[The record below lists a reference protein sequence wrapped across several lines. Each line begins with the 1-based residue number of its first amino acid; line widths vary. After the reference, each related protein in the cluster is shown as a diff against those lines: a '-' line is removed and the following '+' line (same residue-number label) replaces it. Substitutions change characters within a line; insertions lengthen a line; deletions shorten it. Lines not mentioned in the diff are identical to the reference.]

1 MAQGGDVKLGQ
12 LTKYIFTAPSWK
24 RSLFL
29 LILLGLVIDGANAR
43 AWLSLPFPN
52 SIAFTLPAAV
62 SYYFSLPE
70 QFLFSGTIA
79 FTIPA
84 IAALVLTKPIIEYC
98 GKTMT
103 WNRSALLA
111 LACTVFGVIITL
123 GSLVISV
130 KLIPLFYAISLGFIF
145 GLRLFILVAISD
157 YRLPRMLLPAFTQSG
172 VGILAGILLFSPAFG
187 LFALVLHTV
196 FGLGFALLI
205 WMIERPL
212 QRAFRIRGLAF
223 INAFIAHMTDG
234 SKDMEEFFREIG
246 EEVFVPQV
254 SFFFHRSNAGPV
266 IFTVPNLHPGPMGEI
281 GGGNLPK
288 VIHDHFDEETLVA
301 HGCATHDFNL
311 VSESEI
317 GKVIE
322 TVKRSRDGIGYSAMA
337 GRSGRITNGTAQVLY
352 QRFGDSVLL
361 VTTRSPH
368 RTEDLDF
375 SIGATIMAEGH
386 RWFPHV
392 AVVDAHN
399 CMTDLSSPVLLATL
413 TATEYQKASIDAMD
427 ACRTTPLY
435 PFKIGVSHLLLP
447 YAREQGFGDLGI
459 QVLVSEVDGQRTAYI
474 LIDGNNMGEG
484 VREYLLQQIHTKVDN
499 AEVMTTDSHVVNTI
513 TGKNPVGMNV
523 PVSEFSPYVMRAL
536 DEAIGNLEA
545 AQAAASTARCEHIV
559 VFGSNRISQLA
570 STVNAML
577 VFVAP
582 LSLAMLL
589 LAFLLSLVAYVSTSQ
604 IFSSG

>member
-1 MAQGGDVKLGQ
+1 MAQDSDVKLGQ

-24 RSLFL
+24 RSLI
-29 LILLGLVIDGANAR
+29 LIVLLGLIIDGANAR
-43 AWLSLPFPN
+43 AWLGIPFTNP
-52 SIAFTLPAAV
+52 IAFTLPTV
-62 SYYFSLPE
+62 LSSYFALPE
-70 QFLFSGTIA
+70 KFLFSGTIA
-79 FTIPA
+79 FTLPA
-84 IAALVLTKPIIEYC
+84 IAAFALTKPIIEFT

-111 LACTVFGVIITL
+111 LSCTVFAVIITL
-123 GSLVISV
+123 ASLVISV

-145 GLRLFILVAISD
+145 GLRLFVLVAIAD
-157 YRLPRMLLPAFTQSG
+157 YRLPRMIIPAFTQSS
-172 VGILAGILLFSPAFG
+172 VGIIAGMLLFTPAFG
-187 LFALVLHTV
+187 LFALVLHIV
-196 FGLGFALLI
+196 FGLGFAILI

-212 QRAFRIRGLAF
+212 QRAFKIRGLAF

-234 SKDMEEFFREIG
+234 SKGMEDFFREMG

-254 SFFFHRSNAGPV
+254 SFFFSRERSKPV
-266 IFTVPNLHPGPMGEI
+266 IFTIPNLHPGPMGEI

-288 VIHDHFDEETLVA
+288 VIHDYFEDETLVA

-311 VSESEI
+311 VSEREI
-317 GKVIE
+317 DKVTDAIE
-322 TVKRSRDGIGYSAMA
+322 KTRPGLGYSAMA

-361 VTTRSPH
+361 VTTRSPS

-386 RWFPHV
+386 RWFPNV

-413 TATEYQKASIDAMD
+413 TATEYQNGSLEAMD
-427 ACRTTPLY
+427 RCRTTPLY
-435 PFKIGVSHLLLP
+435 PFKIGASHVLLP
-447 YAREQGFGDLGI
+447 FSREQGFGDLGI
-459 QVLVSEVDGQRTAYI
+459 QVLVSEVDGQRTAYV
-474 LIDGNNMGEG
+474 LIDGNNMAEG
-484 VREYLLQQIHTKVDN
+484 VREVLLGQILTRVEN

-523 PVSEFSPYVMRAL
+523 PASEFSPYIMRAL
-536 DEAIGNLEA
+536 EEALENLEPA
-545 AQAAASTARCEHIV
+545 RSAASTAHCEHVV

-589 LAFLLSLVAYVSTSQ
+589 LAFLLSLIAYVVM
-604 IFSSG
+604 I

>member
-1 MAQGGDVKLGQ
+1 MDQDSDIRLGQ
-12 LTKYIFTAPSWK
+12 LTRYIFTAPSWK

-29 LILLGLVIDGANAR
+29 IIILGFLIDGAGVR
-43 AWLSLPFPN
+43 AWVILPF
-52 SIAFTLPAAV
+52 SALP
-62 SYYFSLPE
+62 
-70 QFLFSGTIA
+70 FSGTLA

-84 IAALVLTKPIIEYC
+84 IAALILTKPIIEYN

-111 LACTVFGVIITL
+111 LSCTVFGVIITFIAL
-123 GSLVISV
+123 ASSV
-130 KLIPLFYAISLGFIF
+130 TLIPLFYAISLGFVF
-145 GLRLFILVAISD
+145 GLRLFVLVAIAD
-157 YRLPRMLLPAFTQSG
+157 YRVPRMIVPAFTQSA
-172 VGILAGILLFSPAFG
+172 VGILAGMLLFSPSFA
-187 LFALVLHTV
+187 LFALVLHIV
-196 FGLGFALLI
+196 FGLGFAILI

-212 QRAFRIRGLAF
+212 QRAFKIRGLAF

-234 SKDMEEFFREIG
+234 SKGMEDFFREIG
-246 EEVFVPQV
+246 EEIFVPQV
-254 SFFFHRSNAGPV
+254 SFFFRRVNEKAV

-288 VIHDHFDEETLVA
+288 VLHDNFEDETLVA

-311 VSESEI
+311 VSEGEI
-317 GKVIE
+317 NKVIDALQ
-322 TVKRSRDGIGYSAMA
+322 KSRRDIAYSGVA
-337 GRSGRITNGTAQVLY
+337 GRSGRLTRGSVQILF

-361 VTTRSPH
+361 VTTRSPQ

-375 SIGATIMAEGH
+375 SVGMTIMAEGH

-413 TATEYQKASIDAMD
+413 TATEYQHGSLEAMD
-427 ACRTTPLY
+427 KCRTTPLY
-435 PFKIGVSHLLLP
+435 PFRVGVTHLTLP
-447 YAREQGFGDLGI
+447 FGREQGFGDLGV
-459 QVLVSEVDGQRTAYI
+459 QVLVVEVDGQRTAYV
-474 LIDGNNMGEG
+474 LIDGNNMAKG
-484 VREYLLQQIHTKVDN
+484 VREVLLEQILTVVDH
-499 AEVMTTDSHVVNTI
+499 AELMTTDTHVVNTI
-513 TGKNPVGMNV
+513 TGKNPVGMHV
-523 PVSEFSPYVMRAL
+523 PASEFLPFVMQALQAAIENLAVSEVA
-536 DEAIGNLEA
+536 G
-545 AQAAASTARCEHIV
+545 STAHCEHIV

-589 LAFLLSLVAYVSTSQ
+589 LAFLLSLIAYIV
-604 IFSSG
+604 IV

>member
-12 LTKYIFTAPSWK
+12 LARFIFTAPSAL
-24 RSLFL
+24 RSFT
-29 LILLGLVIDGANAR
+29 LIVLLGLLIDGAGAKS
-43 AWLSLPFPN
+43 WLNLNLSAPV
-52 SIAFTLPAAV
+52 AFTLPTVV
-62 SYYFSLPE
+62 SSYLSLPDK
-70 QFLFSGTIA
+70 FVFSGTLV

-84 IAALVLTKPIIEYC
+84 LFALLLTKPLIELS

-111 LACTVFGVIITL
+111 LTCTVFSVIITL
-123 GSLVISV
+123 CALAGSVT
-130 KLIPLFYAISLGFIF
+130 LIPLAYAISLGFIF
-145 GLRLFILVAISD
+145 GLRLFVLVAIAD
-157 YRLPRMLLPAFTQSG
+157 YRVPRMILPAITQSG
-172 VGILAGILLFSPAFG
+172 VGIIVGMVLFSPYFAI
-187 LFALVLHTV
+187 FALVLHLV
-196 FGLGFALLI
+196 FGLGFAILI
-205 WMIERPL
+205 WIIEIPL
-212 QRAFRIRGLAF
+212 KRAFQIRGLAF

-234 SKDMEEFFREIG
+234 SSKGMENFFREMG
-246 EEVFVPQV
+246 EEIFVPQV
-254 SFFFHRSNAGPV
+254 SFFFKREKGKQV

-288 VIHDHFDEETLVA
+288 IIHDNFEEEMLVA

-317 GKVIE
+317 NKVIDALQ
-322 TVKRSRDGIGYSAMA
+322 RSQRGLSYSAGA
-337 GRSGRITNGTAQVLY
+337 GKSGRTIIGSVKVLY

-361 VTTRSPH
+361 VTTRSPL
-368 RTEDLDF
+368 RTEDVDF
-375 SIGATIMAEGH
+375 SIGMTIMAEGH

-413 TATEYQKASIDAMD
+413 TATEYQKAAVSAME
-427 ACRTTPLY
+427 ACRTASQF
-435 PFKIGVSHLLLP
+435 PFSVGVAHHTLP
-447 YAREQGFGDLGI
+447 YSRDMGFGDLGI
-459 QVLVSEVDGQRTAYI
+459 QVLVIDVQGQKTAYV
-474 LIDGNNMGEG
+474 LIDGNNMARGT
-484 VREYLLQQIHTKVDN
+484 RETLLTEILCLVDD
-499 AEVMTTDSHVVNTI
+499 AEIMTTDSHVVNTI

-523 PVSEFSPYVMRAL
+523 PVSDIIPYVTRAL
-536 DEAIGNLEA
+536 NAAIENLTPAE
-545 AQAAASTARCEHIV
+545 AAASTAQCDRIV

-589 LAFLLSLVAYVSTSQ
+589 LAFLLSIIAYIVMA
-604 IFSSG
+604 